1 MMDNDFTIDVD
12 RVLGKIDDAE
22 VLSVFFPTFR
32 KALVV
37 DTRSSDSED
46 PMVRIMPMA
55 ASTPE
60 RLRSIR
66 RLRPSFPRPVNLT
79 VIPWPRYVDSLVELG
94 IWERILDRVG
104 ALTRLHVGAA
114 CHEILEELRR
124 LEKGELAG
132 VVIGENYH
140 TIWSARN

>member
-12 RVLGKIDDAE
+12 GVLEKIDAAE
-22 VLSVFFPTFR
+22 VLSIFFPTFR

-37 DTRSSDSED
+37 DTRSSDSEG
-46 PMVRIMPMA
+46 PMVRIMPMT

-66 RLRPSFPRPVNLT
+66 RLRPSFPRLVNLT

-94 IWERILDRVG
+94 IWERILGRMG
-104 ALTRLHVGAA
+104 APSRPGVEAA
-114 CHEILEELRR
+114 CNEVLEELRR

-132 VVIGENYH
+132 VVIGETYH